1 MDGSKPE
8 DIENKGFRELFK
20 NLELDLPYEGEVREP
35 INALDAAA
43 LDIINAYGDTNVPPM
58 QDNPYLPGY
67 GKPMRGSKEPNVV
80 TQKHNQYIMGEN
92 FMKGEIDL
100 DGAKLVVTYS
110 KDRPAHHILPSVMID
125 CFKPEGGIAS
135 RTSFFVDSETEDIW
149 KTHQT
154 DFSSQDWLLDNPS
167 DFSRP
172 LDEEESYS
180 LVALLR
186 NPTSHNASEHS
197 KKLTRVGEEDA
208 KLTEENW
215 ARICKER
222 AEHEAA
228 LKSVVDARNA
238 PLPRDFVI
246 G

>member
-1 MDGSKPE
+1 MNGIKPE
-8 DIENKGFRELFK
+8 DGETGGFRELFK
-20 NLELDLPYEGEVREP
+20 DFEPDQPYEGDIREP
-35 INALDAAA
+35 INVLDAAA
-43 LDIINAYGDTNVPPM
+43 LDIINAYGDTNVPPN

-67 GKPMRGSKEPNVV
+67 GELVRRAKEPNTV
-80 TQKHNQYIMGEN
+80 TQKDNQHIMGEN
-92 FMKGEIDL
+92 FMKGEVDL

-110 KDRPAHHILPSVMID
+110 KERPAHHILPSVMID

-154 DFSSQDWLLDNPS
+154 DFSSQDWLLDNPA

-197 KKLTRVGEEDA
+197 RKLTCVSEGDA

-215 ARICKER
+215 ARIRKQR
-222 AEHEAA
+222 AEHQAA
-228 LKSVVDARNA
+228 MSAIARARRA
-238 PLPRDFVI
+238 PLPRDIII